1 MLKAKLT
8 DGTIILGLEAENVKR
23 LKEDKPIRVQGKD
36 LMIDHDIYIIYGHSI
51 EDITEKLG
59 VPGVQ

>member
-1 MLKAKLT
+1 MLKIKLS

-23 LKEDKPIRVQGKD
+23 LKEDSPICVKGKE
-36 LMIDHDIYIIYGHSI
+36 LGLDHDIYIVYGQRI
-51 EDITEKLG
+51 EDITERLG